1 MEKAYSSGPMA
12 ANTTDNGPKTNKM
25 EKEYTLAKAK
35 QKQAFGKW
43 VNSTGG
49 LKIEKIIFNLG

>member
-1 MEKAYSSGPMA
+1 MEKAYSSGQTA

-49 LKIEKIIFNLG
+49 LMNETILFNFG